1 MMEERM
7 SPLGG
12 LSSVIGEFLRTG
24 TDDLKKN
31 IITGLSTGF
40 SRVLSILV
48 ISMLMVVVLLVFA
61 FASVILLG
69 EAIGSLGT
77 AALIVGSVY
86 LLGAAVLFILRKRLF
101 VNMFTDLFT
110 GIIQSSAPTDSWKSL
125 LLVLVRSLRQ
135 NLEG

>member
-1 MMEERM
+1 MMEERV

-12 LSSVIGEFLRTG
+12 LSSVIREFLRTG
-24 TDDLKKN
+24 TDDLKNN

-40 SRVLSILV
+40 SRVLAILV

-69 EAIGSLGT
+69 EAIGSSGI

-101 VNMFTDLFT
+101 VKMFTDLFT
-110 GIIQSSAPTDSWKSL
+110 GIIHSSSPSDNWKSL
-125 LLVLVRSLRQ
+125 LLVLVRNLRQ